1 MNWVS
6 VLIFIIMYLG
16 LDLSLTG
23 SGVVI
28 IDDNYSI
35 LFSETLSVKSRDVE
49 RLLFLEN
56 KLFNILQ
63 DKSITIAAIEGP
75 AYQDTGRIFELGEWA
90 GVVKL
95 NLYKLSIPYIIVAP
109 MQLKKYVS
117 GSGKSGKKE
126 LILLDVFKNFGEEIR
141 DNNIA
146 DAYVLSR
153 IARDFYYLK
162 NGKEYDIKKY
172 QEDVIKKISRGCG
185 IYEERALI

>member
-1 MNWVS
+1 
-6 VLIFIIMYLG
+6 MYLG

-56 KLFNILQ
+56 KLLNILQ
-63 DKSITIAAIEGP
+63 DKSITITAIEGP
-75 AYQDTGRIFELGEWA
+75 AYQDTGKIFELGEWA

-117 GSGKSGKKE
+117 GSGKAGKKE
-126 LILLDVFKNFGEEIR
+126 LIILDVFKNFGEEIR

-162 NGKEYDIKKY
+162 NDKEYDIKKY

>member
-1 MNWVS
+1 
-6 VLIFIIMYLG
+6 MYLG

-56 KLFNILQ
+56 KLLNILA

-117 GSGKSGKKE
+117 GTGKAGKKE
-126 LILLDVFKNFGEEIR
+126 LIILDVYKNFGEEIR

-146 DAYVLSR
+146 DAYVLAR
-153 IARDFYYLK
+153 IARDFYCIK
-162 NGKEYDIKKY
+162 NEKDVDIKKY
-172 QEDVIKKISRGCG
+172 QEDVIKKISRGCV